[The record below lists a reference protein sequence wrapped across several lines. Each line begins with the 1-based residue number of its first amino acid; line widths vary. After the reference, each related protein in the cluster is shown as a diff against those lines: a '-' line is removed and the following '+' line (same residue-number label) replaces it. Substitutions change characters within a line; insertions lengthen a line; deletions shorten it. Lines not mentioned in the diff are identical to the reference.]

1 MKPSLKIYL
10 LFFMFCSFNL
20 FGQDLIITNSKEEL
34 KTKIIEIE
42 ELLIKYKKFDFQ
54 DGPIYSIKKSEVFL
68 IIYSNGTRETF
79 NEKVVESENQNLK
92 KGKNVSDYE
101 KEDQSLASSSIKLK
115 SASIGDR
122 TQLDNKESAGSNLM
136 LFNKGDKLFGI
147 GIGTGILLGNSGGVA
162 KVSIPYGSTRFDK
175 IHMEFGENMAA
186 GGGLFASYHSYS
198 IGILGSEVNSS
209 VISGGLSGTFY
220 YGISEKLSVGAGLRI
235 LYVSFSS
242 SNNYGYAADPVGSIN
257 LNVFGAAYYKVAKKL
272 NLFSELSSGISNVN
286 LGVQFHL

>member
-1 MKPSLKIYL
+1 
-10 LFFMFCSFNL
+10 MFCSFNL

-54 DGPIYSIKKSEVFL
+54 EGPIYSIKKSEVFL

-79 NEKVVESENQNLK
+79 NQKVVESENQSLK
-92 KGKNVSDYE
+92 KGKNVSEYE
-101 KEDQSLASSSIKLK
+101 KEEQSTSPSIEPK
-115 SASIGDR
+115 S
-122 TQLDNKESAGSNLM
+122 TPKEVQTKTDNTKSVGSNLM

-147 GIGTGILLGNSGGVA
+147 GIGTGILLGNSGGIA
-162 KVSIPYGSTRFDK
+162 KVSIPYASARFDK
-175 IHMEFGENMAA
+175 VHMEFGENMAA

-198 IGILGSEVNSS
+198 IGVLGSEVNSN

-242 SNNYGYAADPVGSIN
+242 SNNFGYATDPVGSIN
-257 LNVFGAAYYKVAKKL
+257 LNIFGAAYYKVGNKL

>member
-10 LFFMFCSFNL
+10 LFFLFSSFDL
-20 FGQDLIITNSKEEL
+20 VGQDLIITNSKEEL

-54 DGPIYSIKKSEVFL
+54 EGPIYSIKKSEVFL

-79 NEKVVESENQNLK
+79 NQKVVESQNQSLK
-92 KGKNVSDYE
+92 KGKNVSEYE
-101 KEDQSLASSSIKLK
+101 KEEQSFTSSSIEPK
-115 SASIGDR
+115 STAKGGL
-122 TQLDNKESAGSNLM
+122 TKPENAESAGSKLM
-136 LFNKGDKLFGI
+136 LFNKGENLFGI
-147 GIGTGILLGNSGGVA
+147 GIGTGILLGNSGGIA
-162 KVSIPYGSTRFDK
+162 KVSIPYASARFDRVY
-175 IHMEFGENMAA
+175 MEFGENMAA
-186 GGGLFASYHSYS
+186 GAGLFASYHSYS
-198 IGILGSEVNSS
+198 IGVLGSEVNSN

-242 SNNYGYAADPVGSIN
+242 SNNFGYATDPVGSIN
-257 LNVFGAAYYKVAKKL
+257 LNIFGAAYYKVGNKL